1 MKLAGVYHSIYLT
14 DVLKADVE
22 KPVAWHFNSVNHLI
36 LDVKVCTISPIF
48 GCNDR
53 CKRQGKHLIFRIGTI
68 HPHRLNDFLLFNFSV
83 VSVFVYSE
91 WLLTLFYLS
100 LWNNC
105 FLYFFLHFIVFLHL
119 IRYLLLFFCNW
130 LAFSVTFYVSLWLRT
145 FARNVRPCIPHVYW
159 PYTNFLYSI
168 YIHVQYI
175 HIQNIKYTGKN
186 KIFIVL

>member
-91 WLLTLFYLS
+91 WLLPLFYLS

-105 FLYFFLHFIVFLHL
+105 FLYFF
-119 IRYLLLFFCNW
+119 YTLLFFCISLDICYCFFATDW
-130 LAFSVTFYVSLWLRT
+130 HFLLHFTFLSD
-145 FARNVRPCIPHVYW
+145 
-159 PYTNFLYSI
+159 
-168 YIHVQYI
+168 
-175 HIQNIKYTGKN
+175 
-186 KIFIVL
+186 